1 VAGLSLLR
9 EFTDKPIKHNP
20 VFVLALGLCPTLAV
34 TTSLKN
40 GVAMAT
46 AATAVLVCANLLI
59 SLIRRLIPNQIRIAC
74 FIVVIAGFV
83 TMVEIAMKA
92 IAPEAITKALGIFIP
107 LIVVNCIILGRA
119 EAFASKNGPVASLLD
134 GMGIGVGFLLALV
147 AISLV
152 REVLGAGTLWGYRLT
167 PVTVGTATVIPA
179 YVPMT
184 VLGMAPGA
192 FIVIG
197 LLFGL
202 FHWIGNRRRETVRLA
217 GVAAVP
223 QVARDFPKPKKKP
236 AAQKA
241 ESGDPASEPRP
252 PSKPRPPSEPRPPSK
267 PRPPSEPRP

>member
-1 VAGLSLLR
+1 LSLLK

-20 VFVLALGLCPTLAV
+20 VFVLVLGLCPTLAV
-34 TTSLKN
+34 TTSVKN
-40 GVAMAT
+40 GVAMAA
-46 AATAVLVCANLLI
+46 AATAVLVGANVLI
-59 SLIRRLIPNQIRIAC
+59 SLIRRFIPNQIRIAC
-74 FIVVIAGFV
+74 YIVVIAGFV

-92 IAPEAITKALGIFIP
+92 IAPETVNKALGIFIP

-119 EAFASKNGPVASLLD
+119 EAFASKHGPLASLMD
-134 GMGIGVGFLLALV
+134 GLGIGVGFLLALV

-167 PVTVGTATVIPA
+167 PVAVGRTTVIPP

-202 FHWIGNRRRETVRLA
+202 FYWLGNRRRDAARRAAVP
-217 GVAAVP
+217 AVP
-223 QVARDFPKPKKKP
+223 QVAGDFPKPT
-236 AAQKA
+236 Q
-241 ESGDPASEPRP
+241 
-252 PSKPRPPSEPRPPSK
+252 
-267 PRPPSEPRP
+267 